1 MVNVFGSTA
10 TFPYSGWVLVAVAA
24 IVPVPLL
31 FRTYK
36 MRVGERYGPPSL
48 VADGRQ
54 FRADVLTEMV
64 VFAALAGTDCQ
75 KSLFGF

>member
-1 MVNVFGSTA
+1 VV
-10 TFPYSGWVLVAVAA
+10 A

-31 FRTYK
+31 FGTYENE
-36 MRVGERYGPPSL
+36 RRREVGLLSL

-64 VFAALAGTDCQ
+64 VFAALAGADRQ